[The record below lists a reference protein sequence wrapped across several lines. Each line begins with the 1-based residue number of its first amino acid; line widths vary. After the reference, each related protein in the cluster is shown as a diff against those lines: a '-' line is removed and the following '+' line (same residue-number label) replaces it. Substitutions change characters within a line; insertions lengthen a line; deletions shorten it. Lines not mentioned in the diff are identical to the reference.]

1 LGCGVELIVLKQADF
16 IAPDCYNIGTGIERY
31 KNEPKK
37 VALSFTDETK
47 ERQEITYLE
56 VMNNANKRGN
66 IMLNAG
72 LKKGDKVLIM
82 MPRLIESYEVYL
94 AALKTGIIII
104 RSSEMVKSADV
115 KFKYTHD
122 EVTER

>member
-1 LGCGVELIVLKQADF
+1 MENESYI
-16 IAPDCYNIGTGIERY
+16 
-31 KNEPKK
+31 KNSKK
-37 VALSFTDETK
+37 VAIIINNETK

-56 VMNNANKRGN
+56 LMNNANKIGN

-104 RSSEMVKSADV
+104 PSSEMLTTADLRS
-115 KFKYTHD
+115 
-122 EVTER
+122 EERRVGKEWCNL